1 MLELETEI
9 KSKVQKS
16 LCACLRRT
24 GLSSLGKIQSVI
36 CYIKYMLGLIQ
47 KKITT
52 SLVSQVSRINNMW
65 KKKQKPR
72 SGVSLHL
79 VSHISIKLLD
89 YDKTHDA

>member
-16 LCACLRRT
+16 ICVCLRRT

-52 SLVSQVSRINNMW
+52 SLVSKVLRINNMW
-65 KKKQKPR
+65 KKKVTTETEIWCFSTPSFSYQHK
-72 SGVSLHL
+72 
-79 VSHISIKLLD
+79 I
-89 YDKTHDA
+89 T

>member
-24 GLSSLGKIQSVI
+24 GLSSLRKIQSVI

-65 KKKQKPR
+65 KKKVTTETEIWCFSTPSFSYQHK
-72 SGVSLHL
+72 
-79 VSHISIKLLD
+79 I
-89 YDKTHDA
+89 T